1 MHIAHWLTLW
11 GVCSA
16 VYLTVTDIYTRTVIS
31 EFNATGEGTFLA
43 LSTDYALVST
53 QVSAFGCTPSE

>member
-11 GVCSA
+11 GVSDRHR
-16 VYLTVTDIYTRTVIS
+16 YIYTVIS
-31 EFNATGEGTFLA
+31 EFNAIGEGTFLA